1 MGQGGHWCSSL
12 QWVHW
17 HVLLWGWKNLSAFH
31 GFKNPEV
38 RKGRKLRSSLC
49 EGSLGWDPLSHH
61 NSPGEKGSPWQGWA
75 LFVLAAGLPGQSIWP
90 SGHCS
95 LDFRL
100 DLREDSPRAER
111 PIINKKSPWVTA
123 SSKEPQHSRVAGVWF
138 SHFRSSLT
146 QASSLLGIGDSQ
158 VTWGGR
164 EPLFKGCVFLE
175 GSTSDD

>member
-12 QWVHW
+12 QCIDMYSFGV
-17 HVLLWGWKNLSAFH
+17 GKTFQLSMGSRTLRWEKGESREA
-31 GFKNPEV
+31 PYV
-38 RKGRKLRSSLC
+38 RAA
-49 EGSLGWDPLSHH
+49 WDPLSHH

-75 LFVLAAGLPGQSIWP
+75 LFVLAAGLPGQCIWP

-100 DLREDSPRAER
+100 DLKEDSPRAER
-111 PIINKKSPWVTA
+111 PIINKKSPWLTA